1 MIEGL
6 QTFDR
11 LERLIENIDFLST
24 QNNILSA
31 SIEFAKLKTLVFSDD
46 DIKQLLL
53 EFGSLETYKK
63 RVTDKQKQLYNTIT

>member
-6 QTFDR
+6 QNFDR

-46 DIKQLLL
+46 DIKQFL
-53 EFGSLETYKK
+53 
-63 RVTDKQKQLYNTIT
+63 